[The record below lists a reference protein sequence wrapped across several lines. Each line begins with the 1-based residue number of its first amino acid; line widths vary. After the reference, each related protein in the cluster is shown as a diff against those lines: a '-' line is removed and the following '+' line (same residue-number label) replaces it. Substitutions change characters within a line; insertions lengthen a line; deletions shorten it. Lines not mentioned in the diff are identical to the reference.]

1 MERRFQK
8 SKGISLFQ
16 STNDNQFS
24 YQKRKIENNEFT
36 TQGIKTAT
44 IAGNRVINLE
54 NRRMYQYHEQK

>member
-16 STNDNQFS
+16 STNDNH
-24 YQKRKIENNEFT
+24 EFT